1 VNRQAQP
8 TCLGHGS
15 TGGCATPPRPQTEAW
30 KSKESP
36 MLDIILI
43 ATGCAAFALAIAYAY
58 ACDGL

>member
-1 VNRQAQP
+1 VRRQAGP

-15 TGGCATPPRPQTEAW
+15 TGGCATPRRPHTEAW
-30 KSKESP
+30 KSKELP

-43 ATGCAAFALAIAYAY
+43 AVGCSAFALAIAYAY